1 MFKVKRKKKENFG
14 KRKNKKKV
22 KKDILLVERMFVV
35 DVFIGRKK
43 GIKLKKINLME
54 VEGIEDNFVKKLS
67 FSKYLMIEIEE
78 FIEDSD
84 ERVEIESMDDL
95 EERIL
100 DEGSFEMENEE
111 EEEGIF
117 VLN

>member
-1 MFKVKRKKKENFG
+1 
-14 KRKNKKKV
+14 
-22 KKDILLVERMFVV
+22 MFVE

-54 VEGIEDNFVKKLS
+54 VEGIEDNFVKKIS

-78 FIEDSD
+78 YDEDSD

-100 DEGSFEMENEE
+100 DEVSFEMENEV